1 MWGQVNFKPT
11 TRVTI
16 GGGFGS
22 DDPDDKDLAA
32 GARLKNDVTE
42 AHLVL
47 RPAGPLVLGF
57 EYRRMQTTYAT
68 GKLLNDHLNVGVGFV
83 F

>member
-1 MWGQVNFKPT
+1 MDAQPGLDPFLV
-11 TRVTI
+11 V

-22 DDPDDKDLAA
+22 DDSDDKNLAA
-32 GARLKNDVTE
+32 GTRLKNVVTE

-47 RPAGPLVLGF
+47 RSAGPLVLGF
-57 EYRRMQTTYAT
+57 EYRRMQTTCST
-68 GKLLNDHLNVGVGFV
+68 GTLVNDHLNVGVGFV